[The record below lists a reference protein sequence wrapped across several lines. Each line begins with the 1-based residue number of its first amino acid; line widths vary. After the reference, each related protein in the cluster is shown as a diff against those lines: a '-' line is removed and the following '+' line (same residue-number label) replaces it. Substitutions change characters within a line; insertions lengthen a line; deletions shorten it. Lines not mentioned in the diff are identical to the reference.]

1 MKILLGGMILLSAG
15 CVPPPHGDPVPPL
28 PPENAEC
35 NAAAAQNL
43 VGRQESP
50 ELTAEAQRLS
60 GARAVRVLRPGQMIT
75 MEYRADRLNIRIDTR
90 QKVLAVTCG

>member
-1 MKILLGGMILLSAG
+1 MLIAGAALLSAG

-28 PPENAEC
+28 PPEHVEC
-35 NAAAAQNL
+35 NAAAVQGL
-43 VGRQESP
+43 VGRQESS
-50 ELTAEAQRLS
+50 ELAAEAQRLS

-90 QKVLAVTCG
+90 QKVLAMTCG

>member
-15 CVPPPHGDPVPPL
+15 CVPPPHGDPVPP
-28 PPENAEC
+28 PPEHAEC
-35 NAAAAQNL
+35 NAAAVQGL
-43 VGRQESP
+43 VGRQEGP
-50 ELTAEAQRLS
+50 ELAAEAQRLS

-90 QKVLAVTCG
+90 QKVLAMTCG